1 MKWIDT
7 YEIVY
12 SLIDE
17 FPNQDPK
24 TLLFTD
30 LMNMVTSLEDFD
42 DDPDRC
48 GERILEAIQALW
60 IEELD

>member
-1 MKWIDT
+1 MKWTDT
-7 YEIVY
+7 YEIVD

-17 FPNQDPK
+17 FPTQDPK

-30 LMNMVTSLEDFD
+30 LMNMVISLEDFD
-42 DDPDRC
+42 DAPDRC

-60 IEELD
+60 IEEKD

>member
-60 IEELD
+60 IEELE

>member
-1 MKWIDT
+1 MKWTDT
-7 YEIVY
+7 YEIVD

-30 LMNMVTSLEDFD
+30 LMNMVTSLEDFE

-48 GERILEAIQALW
+48 GERILEAFKLCG
-60 IEELD
+60 

>member
-7 YEIVY
+7 YEIVD
-12 SLIDE
+12 SLMDE

-30 LMNMVTSLEDFD
+30 LMNMVTTLEDFD

-60 IEELD
+60 IEEID

>member
-1 MKWIDT
+1 MKWTDT
-7 YEIVY
+7 YEIVD

-42 DDPDRC
+42 DDADRC

-60 IEELD
+60 IEETG

>member
-1 MKWIDT
+1 MKWTDT
-7 YEIVY
+7 YEIVD

-48 GERILEAIQALW
+48 GERIY
-60 IEELD
+60 

>member
-1 MKWIDT
+1 MKWTDT
-7 YEIVY
+7 YKIVD

-48 GERILEAIQALW
+48 GERILESIQALW
-60 IEELD
+60 IEEID

>member
-1 MKWIDT
+1 MKWTDT
-7 YEIVY
+7 YKIVD

-60 IEELD
+60 IEEID

>member
-1 MKWIDT
+1 MKWTDT
-7 YEIVY
+7 YEIVDY
-12 SLIDE
+12 LLDE

-60 IEELD
+60 IEEID

>member
-42 DDPDRC
+42 DDPDKC

>member
-7 YEIVY
+7 YEIVD
-12 SLIDE
+12 SLMDE

-30 LMNMVTSLEDFD
+30 LMNMVISLEDFD

-60 IEELD
+60 IEEID

>member
-1 MKWIDT
+1 MKWTDT
-7 YEIVY
+7 YEIVDA
-12 SLIDE
+12 LIDAY
-17 FPNQDPK
+17 PDQDPQ

-60 IEELD
+60 IEEID

>member
-1 MKWIDT
+1 MKWTDT
-7 YEIVY
+7 YEIVD

-17 FPNQDPK
+17 FPTLDPK

-30 LMNMVTSLEDFD
+30 LMNMVISLEDFD

-60 IEELD
+60 IEEKD

>member
-1 MKWIDT
+1 MKWTDT
-7 YEIVY
+7 YEIVDA
-12 SLIDE
+12 LIDAY
-17 FPNQDPK
+17 PDQDPT

-30 LMNMVTSLEDFD
+30 LMNMVCTLDQFEDD
-42 DDPDRC
+42 KERC